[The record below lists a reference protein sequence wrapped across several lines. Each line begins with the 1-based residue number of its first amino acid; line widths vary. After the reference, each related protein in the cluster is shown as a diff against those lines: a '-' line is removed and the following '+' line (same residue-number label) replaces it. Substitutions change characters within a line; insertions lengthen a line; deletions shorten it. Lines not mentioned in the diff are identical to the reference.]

1 MTKLLNLDAMM
12 PEETREVQMGG
23 KVYPIKEM
31 TVQDFMMM
39 TQLAEKLQATTRVQ
53 DHVNHTIELIT
64 QVCPGMPK
72 DELHAL
78 SITKLSALAK
88 FIRGDE
94 PEEIKKAAEAGN

>member
-12 PEETREVQMGG
+12 PEESREVLMNG
-23 KVYPIKEM
+23 KVYQIKEM
-31 TVQDFMMM
+31 TVEDFMLM
-39 TQLAEKLQATTRVQ
+39 TQLAEKLQETTRVQ
-53 DHVNHTIELIT
+53 DHINHTIELIT

-72 DELHAL
+72 DELNAL
-78 SITKLSALAK
+78 SINKLSALAK